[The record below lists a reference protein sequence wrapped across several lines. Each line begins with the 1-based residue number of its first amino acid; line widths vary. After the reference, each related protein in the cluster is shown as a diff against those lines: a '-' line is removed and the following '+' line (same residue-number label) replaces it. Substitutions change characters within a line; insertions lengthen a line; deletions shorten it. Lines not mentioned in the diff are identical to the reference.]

1 MRVKFRTLML
11 SLLVAL
17 PATVGVAP
25 AMAADAQQVPFLNG
39 GVGEDQQQ
47 EMLAARKDYNLLLTF
62 ATRGSGEYV
71 SDVHLTVTDHEGKA
85 VLQLNGAGPLVYAR
99 VAPGNYKVEAVARG
113 VTQTQAATVAKQ
125 GARDLYFYWAPDAP
139 AGQ

>member
-1 MRVKFRTLML
+1 MRINFRSLIV

-17 PATVGVAP
+17 PATVWVAP
-25 AMAADAQQVPFLNG
+25 AMAADAQNVPFLNG

-62 ATRGSGEYV
+62 ATRGSGEFV
-71 SDVHLTVTDHEGKA
+71 ADVHLTVTDHSGKA

-99 VAPGNYKVEAVARG
+99 VPAGNYKVEAVARG
-113 VTQTQAATVAKQ
+113 VPQTQAATVGKQ
-125 GARDLYFYWAPDAP
+125 GARELYFYWAPDVP
-139 AGQ
+139 AAQ